1 MGNKIEEIL
10 GLKKFLVKIRV
21 VGLGETYEKWYI
33 IASRVEPELGSKL
46 IRFKPPSSS
55 VEIIEI
61 KKYTFEEAQ
70 VLGVI
75 PKKCGYCG
83 KQITEDIYN
92 KMNKLGIAY
101 THYCSKKCF
110 SSFWNLD
117 SI

>member
-33 IASRVEPELGSKL
+33 IDSRVEPELGSKL
-46 IRFKPPSSS
+46 IRFKPSSFF
-55 VEIIEI
+55 VKIIEI
-61 KKYTFEEAQ
+61 KKYSFEEAQ
-70 VLGVI
+70 SLEAI
-75 PKKCGYCG
+75 PEKCNHCG
-83 KQITEDIYN
+83 KRITKEIYN
-92 KMNKLGIAY
+92 EMNRLGIAY